1 MANLRY
7 VLLLATRVVPGV
19 VFVDVI
25 KSAVTALPKFISEPT
40 TLALLNPELLLVPIS
55 GALALATVVTGS
67 ITCYATTLVALIL
80 TKLPT
85 GFSGPIESHQT
96 WGGYRVGVDVPWI
109 GIVGLMLLLV
119 VDSYATVFR
128 AGASVSARPSIRAVA
143 SATTV
148 FLALLAPFL
157 AASAALS
164 IYFSSIIGALVAF
177 ASGVES
183 SPLHVLSG
191 SYVAYVAIAVTA
203 FTVLVKTMNSVAE
216 LAALFVLPSR
226 KLSLKVLL
234 DDSDINKAFSP
245 PLAGTLLGLATLS
258 FYPVVHA
265 LLFEVLF
272 EVPKEVTARI
282 GSLAP
287 VVFGVISF
295 LVTSLVVFSLVGKS
309 LVFSHKRGIAST
321 VIIFSLVYAS
331 AVKLSLQHGSDL
343 LSSLVRPDFAGVVE
357 LVGKTYSNYAYYVL
371 AFLESILRF
380 LGVAP

>member
-25 KSAVTALPKFISEPT
+25 KSAVTALPKFISEPVT
-40 TLALLNPELLLVPIS
+40 SALLNPGLLIVPIS

-85 GFSGPIESHQT
+85 GFSGPIESSLT
-96 WGGYRVGVDVPWI
+96 WAGYRVGVDVPWI
-109 GIVGLMLLLV
+109 GIVGLVLLLV

-128 AGASVSARPSIRAVA
+128 TGAPVSARPSIRAVA
-143 SATTV
+143 GASTV

-177 ASGVES
+177 VSGVES
-183 SPLHVLSG
+183 SPLRVLSG

-203 FTVLVKTMNSVAE
+203 FAVLVKTMNSVAE
-216 LAALFVLPSR
+216 IAALFVLPSR

-258 FYPVVHA
+258 FYPVVHT
-265 LLFEVLF
+265 LLFEVLL
-272 EVPKEVTARI
+272 EVPKEATARI

-287 VVFGVISF
+287 MVLGAISF

-321 VIIFSLVYAS
+321 VTIFSLVYAS
-331 AVKLSLQHGSDL
+331 AVRLSLQHGSDL
-343 LSSLVRPDFAGVVE
+343 LSSLLRPDFAGVVE

>member
-25 KSAVTALPKFISEPT
+25 KSAVTALPKFISEPVT
-40 TLALLNPELLLVPIS
+40 SALLNPGLLIVPIS

-85 GFSGPIESHQT
+85 GFSGPIESSLT
-96 WGGYRVGVDVPWI
+96 WAGYRVGVDVPWI
-109 GIVGLMLLLV
+109 GIVGLVLLLV

-128 AGASVSARPSIRAVA
+128 TGAPVSARPSIRAVA
-143 SATTV
+143 GASTV

-177 ASGVES
+177 VSGVES
-183 SPLHVLSG
+183 SPLRVLSG

-203 FTVLVKTMNSVAE
+203 FAVLVKTMNSVAE
-216 LAALFVLPSR
+216 IAALFVLPSR

-258 FYPVVHA
+258 FYPVVHT
-265 LLFEVLF
+265 LLFEVLL
-272 EVPKEVTARI
+272 EVPKEATARI

-287 VVFGVISF
+287 MVLGVISF

-321 VIIFSLVYAS
+321 VTIFSLVYAS
-331 AVKLSLQHGSDL
+331 AVRLSLQHGSDL
-343 LSSLVRPDFAGVVE
+343 LSSLVKPDFAGVVE
-357 LVGKTYSNYAYYVL
+357 LVGKTYSN
-371 AFLESILRF
+371 
-380 LGVAP
+380 

>member
-1 MANLRY
+1 LANLRY
-7 VLLLATRVVPGV
+7 VLLLATRVVPGI

-40 TLALLNPELLLVPIS
+40 TLALLNPGLLLVPIS

-85 GFSGPIESHQT
+85 GFSGPFESPQT
-96 WGGYRVGVDVPWI
+96 WASYRVGVDVPWI

-119 VDSYATVFR
+119 VDSYATAFR
-128 AGASVSARPSIRAVA
+128 TSAPVSARPSIRAVA
-143 SATTV
+143 SAATV

-157 AASAALS
+157 AASVALS

-191 SYVAYVAIAVTA
+191 SYVAYVAIAVIA
-203 FTVLVKTMNSVAE
+203 FTVLVKTMNSIAE

-282 GSLAP
+282 GLLAP
-287 VVFGVISF
+287 VVLGVISF

-331 AVKLSLQHGSDL
+331 AVKLSLQHGLDL